1 MVQEMHP
8 KGERS
13 KYRMKD
19 KLHVGEM
26 IKSLRKDME
35 TFPDHRRGHN
45 RQYEVADAGMAAFSV
60 FFTQS
65 ASFLEH
71 QRAVN
76 LLRGRSNVQSLF
88 LNQKIPSDNQ
98 IRTLLDGVDPAALSQ
113 TWERMF
119 HEMEASQLLDQY
131 RDGKGRLLIAID
143 GTEYFCSQQIH
154 CQNCSHRERAN
165 GKTEYFHSVLTP
177 VIVHYEQS
185 HVIALEPEFIC
196 PQDGHEKQDC
206 EIKAAKRWLK
216 KHAETIRRHDVVL
229 LGDDL
234 YSREPFCRE
243 IMEQGCHF
251 VLVCKPDSHPY
262 LYESVSFMRAND
274 LVETR
279 TERKWNGT
287 VGEISHYQF
296 ISQLPLN
303 GQADS
308 LKVNWVQ
315 IEVRREDTEALL
327 YKNAFVSDLELTM
340 ENIEEIVQAGRARWK
355 VENENNNVLKNHG
368 YHLEHNFGH
377 GNQYLSSILLSLNLL
392 AFLFHTLADLLD
404 ERYRKIRET
413 IGKRTK
419 FFMHIE
425 VLMNYH
431 VFESWD
437 ELFAFM
443 LEGLQPYKP

>member
-1 MVQEMHP
+1 
-8 KGERS
+8 
-13 KYRMKD
+13 MKD
-19 KLHVGEM
+19 KLHFGEL
-26 IKSLRKDME
+26 IQALRKDME
-35 TFPDHRRGHN
+35 TFPDHRSGHN

-65 ASFLEH
+65 ASFLDH
-71 QRAVN
+71 QRTIN
-76 LLRGRSNVQSLF
+76 LLKGRSNVQSLF

-98 IRTLLDGVDPAALSQ
+98 IRTLLDGVAPSALSQ
-113 TWERMF
+113 TWARMF
-119 HEMEASQLLDQY
+119 HELEASQLLDQY

-185 HVIALEPEFIC
+185 QVIALEPEFIC
-196 PQDGHEKQDC
+196 PQDGHDKQDC
-206 EIKAAKRWLK
+206 EINAAKRWLK
-216 KHAETIRRHDVVL
+216 KHAETIRHHDVVL

-234 YSREPFCRE
+234 YSREPFCGE
-243 IMEQGCHF
+243 TTAQGCHF
-251 VLVCKPDSHPY
+251 VLVCKPDSHAY
-262 LYESVSFMRAND
+262 LYESVSFMRANG

-279 TERKWNGT
+279 AERKWNGT
-287 VGEISHYQF
+287 FGEISHYQF

-308 LKVNWVQ
+308 PKVNWVQ
-315 IEVRREDTEALL
+315 IEVRREDTDALL
-327 YKNAFVSDLELTM
+327 YKNAFITDLELTV
-340 ENIEEIVQAGRARWK
+340 ENIEEIVQVGRARWK
-355 VENENNNVLKNHG
+355 VENENNNILKNHG

-377 GNQYLSSILLSLNLL
+377 GSQHLSSILLSLNLL

-404 ERYRKIRET
+404 ERYRKIREI

-431 VFESWD
+431 IFESWD

>member
-1 MVQEMHP
+1 
-8 KGERS
+8 
-13 KYRMKD
+13 MKD
-19 KLHVGEM
+19 KLYIGEL
-26 IKSLRKDME
+26 IQALRKDME
-35 TFPDHRRGHN
+35 AFPDHRSGHN

-65 ASFLEH
+65 TSFLDH
-71 QRAVN
+71 QRTIN
-76 LLRGRSNVQSLF
+76 LLKGRSNVQSLF

-98 IRTLLDGVDPAALSQ
+98 IRTLLDGVAPSALSQ
-113 TWERMF
+113 TWARMF
-119 HEMEASQLLDQY
+119 HELEASQLLDQY
-131 RDGKGRLLIAID
+131 RDGKGRLLISID

-177 VIVHYEQS
+177 VIVHYEQNQ
-185 HVIALEPEFIC
+185 VIALEPEFIC
-196 PQDGHEKQDC
+196 PQDGHDKQDC
-206 EIKAAKRWLK
+206 EINAAKRWLK
-216 KHAETIRRHDVVL
+216 KHAETIRHHDVVL

-234 YSREPFCRE
+234 YSREPFCGE
-243 IMEQGCHF
+243 TMAQGCHF
-251 VLVCKPDSHPY
+251 VLVCKPDSHAY
-262 LYESVSFMRAND
+262 LYESVSFMRANG
-274 LVETR
+274 LVETHA
-279 TERKWNGT
+279 ERKWNGT
-287 VGEISHYQF
+287 FGEISHYQF

-308 LKVNWVQ
+308 PKVNWLQ
-315 IEVRREDTEALL
+315 IEVRREDTDALL
-327 YKNAFVSDLELTM
+327 YKNAFVTDLELTV
-340 ENIEEIVQAGRARWK
+340 ENIEEIVQVGRARWK
-355 VENENNNVLKNHG
+355 VENENNNILKNHG

-377 GNQYLSSILLSLNLL
+377 GSQHLSSILLSLNLL

-404 ERYRKIRET
+404 ERYRKIREI

-431 VFESWD
+431 IFESWD

>member
-1 MVQEMHP
+1 
-8 KGERS
+8 
-13 KYRMKD
+13 MKD
-19 KLHVGEM
+19 KLYIGEL
-26 IKSLRKDME
+26 IQALRKDME
-35 TFPDHRRGHN
+35 AFPDHRSGHN

-65 ASFLEH
+65 TSFLDH
-71 QRAVN
+71 QRTIN
-76 LLRGRSNVQSLF
+76 LLKGRSNVQSLF

-98 IRTLLDGVDPAALSQ
+98 IRTLLDGVAPSALSQ
-113 TWERMF
+113 TWARMF
-119 HEMEASQLLDQY
+119 HELEASQLLDQY

-177 VIVHYEQS
+177 VIVHYEQNQ
-185 HVIALEPEFIC
+185 VIALEPEFIC
-196 PQDGHEKQDC
+196 PQDGHDKQDC
-206 EIKAAKRWLK
+206 EINAAKRWLK
-216 KHAETIRRHDVVL
+216 KHAETIRHHDVVL

-234 YSREPFCRE
+234 YSREPFCGE
-243 IMEQGCHF
+243 TMAQGCHF
-251 VLVCKPDSHPY
+251 VLVCKPDSHAY
-262 LYESVSFMRAND
+262 LYESVSFMRANG
-274 LVETR
+274 LVETHA
-279 TERKWNGT
+279 ERKWNGT
-287 VGEISHYQF
+287 FGEISHYQF

-308 LKVNWVQ
+308 PKVNWVQ
-315 IEVRREDTEALL
+315 IEVRREDTDALL
-327 YKNAFVSDLELTM
+327 YKNAFVTDLELTV
-340 ENIEEIVQAGRARWK
+340 ENIEEIVQVGRARWK
-355 VENENNNVLKNHG
+355 VENENNNILKNHG

-377 GNQYLSSILLSLNLL
+377 GSQHLSSILLSLNLL

-404 ERYRKIRET
+404 ERYRKIREI

-431 VFESWD
+431 IFESWD

>member
-1 MVQEMHP
+1 
-8 KGERS
+8 
-13 KYRMKD
+13 MKD
-19 KLHVGEM
+19 KLYFGEL
-26 IKSLRKDME
+26 IQALRKDME
-35 TFPDHRRGHN
+35 AFPDHRSGHN

-65 ASFLEH
+65 ASFLDH
-71 QRAVN
+71 QRTIN
-76 LLRGRSNVQSLF
+76 LLKGRSNVQSLF

-98 IRTLLDGVDPAALSQ
+98 IRTLLDGVAPSALSQ
-113 TWERMF
+113 TWARMF
-119 HEMEASQLLDQY
+119 HELEASQLLDQY

-185 HVIALEPEFIC
+185 QVIALEPEFIC
-196 PQDGHEKQDC
+196 PQDGHDKQDC
-206 EIKAAKRWLK
+206 EINAAKRWLK
-216 KHAETIRRHDVVL
+216 KHAETIRHHDVVL

-234 YSREPFCRE
+234 YSREPFCGE
-243 IMEQGCHF
+243 TMAQGCHF
-251 VLVCKPDSHPY
+251 VLVCKPDSHAY
-262 LYESVSFMRAND
+262 LYESVSFMRANG
-274 LVETR
+274 LVETHA
-279 TERKWNGT
+279 ERKWNGT
-287 VGEISHYQF
+287 FGEISHYQF

-308 LKVNWVQ
+308 PKVNWVQ
-315 IEVRREDTEALL
+315 IEVRREDTDALL
-327 YKNAFVSDLELTM
+327 YKNAFVTDLELTV
-340 ENIEEIVQAGRARWK
+340 ENIEEIVHVGRARWK
-355 VENENNNVLKNHG
+355 VENENNNILKNHG

-377 GNQYLSSILLSLNLL
+377 GSQHLSSILLSLNLL

-404 ERYRKIRET
+404 ERYRKIREI

-431 VFESWD
+431 IFESWD